1 MTFNILEFMIM
12 YDNRKMI
19 MCKIDDVIICGTAAS
34 NRSGTFS
41 TVTNNLVKFMV

>member
-19 MCKIDDVIICGTAAS
+19 MCKIDDVIICG
-34 NRSGTFS
+34 NRSGTFL